1 MKRFNKMKNINKID
15 GIGTQFWNKKK
26 KLTKLQQKLAVV
38 NNTYKLCESALF
50 VCLLCIAYSVG
61 QFSYPI
67 KYEKFAFIPFYL
79 AVDSRCLFCFLLFCY
94 FVFILVVEPKPL
106 CKLVWMCFCYFSSNN
121 VVVFYVQ
128 NCMRFLALA

>member
-1 MKRFNKMKNINKID
+1 MKNINKID

-50 VCLLCIAYSVG
+50 VFLLFIAYSVG

-79 AVDSRCLFCFLLFCY
+79 AVDSRCLFCFCY
-94 FVFILVVEPKPL
+94 FVILFSFLVKVVEPKPL
-106 CKLVWMCFCYFSSNN
+106 CKLVWMCFCYCSSNN